1 MCRIDSES
9 GVKRVHQVLGLN
21 WEIGYFRSGRIRR
34 SQYPAAGNAAAGE
47 YGRPGFAV
55 MVTTGPV
62 VDIRSASELPHS
74 DHQRVPANLTDLT
87 SIIASATAVLK
98 HVNAPP
104 PPPTR

>member
-1 MCRIDSES
+1 MRRIDAKPAI
-9 GVKRVHQVLGLN
+9 KRVHQIFGLN
-21 WEIGYFRSGRIRR
+21 REIGDFRSRRIRR

-62 VDIRSASELPHS
+62 VDIRSAVELPHS

-87 SIIASATAVLK
+87 SIIASATAVLE